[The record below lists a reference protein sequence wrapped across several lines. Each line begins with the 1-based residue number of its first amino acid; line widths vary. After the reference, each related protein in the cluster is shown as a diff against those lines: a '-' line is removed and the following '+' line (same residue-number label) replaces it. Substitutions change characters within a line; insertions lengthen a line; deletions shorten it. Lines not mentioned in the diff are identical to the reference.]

1 MLMAKFSELKARK
14 ERVDEI
20 TELLLTLKK
29 EEDMREAME
38 GSKGEAPP
46 TQPMV
51 AAEASPGTAESSHAA
66 GGGATE
72 LVAGDD
78 DLPPNIEEL
87 QMKLR

>member
-1 MLMAKFSELKARK
+1 MLMAKYSELKARK

-20 TELLLTLKK
+20 TELLLALKK

-38 GSKGEAPP
+38 GNKRGAPP

-51 AAEASPGTAESSHAA
+51 AAEATAESAPAA
-66 GGGATE
+66 GGGASE